1 MSMVDLEGK
10 EGYRPSTEY
19 VEDSNETLIN
29 LTDST
34 ELLFLKLPSSND
46 FLSDIHGQK
55 LFLTLHNDGKLASF
69 KDSSGKVYDFV
80 SYSAQEPDETVFV
93 SSTEPKIVMVSQ
105 GKCRGGEGERSLG
118 EKVAGGGRQTT
129 TVGGRRWVPR
139 INREDYGSWTESN
152 MKGESKQREGRN
164 HVFSIHACTTKPLI
178 RGKIS
183 RRVSTVH
190 YSDPKELE
198 KLNSTNAKHA
208 HGNSSGVTGTT
219 SSRYFPMQSSGAAS
233 SKGSR
238 QRSSLTEASEP
249 SSISKRRHA
258 SKSKS
263 NLSEASHGHSTG
275 ISSMSPDHS
284 HEGKAK
290 RRKHKE

>member
-1 MSMVDLEGK
+1 MPNPKNVKSPKTESRLITSPVSIKTRHSNAQLRRDCAKQRQALQMSMVDLEGK

-93 SSTEPKIVMVSQ
+93 SSTEPKI
-105 GKCRGGEGERSLG
+105 
-118 EKVAGGGRQTT
+118 
-129 TVGGRRWVPR
+129 
-139 INREDYGSWTESN
+139 
-152 MKGESKQREGRN
+152 
-164 HVFSIHACTTKPLI
+164 
-178 RGKIS
+178 GKIS

>member
-1 MSMVDLEGK
+1 M
-10 EGYRPSTEY
+10 
-19 VEDSNETLIN
+19 
-29 LTDST
+29 
-34 ELLFLKLPSSND
+34 
-46 FLSDIHGQK
+46 
-55 LFLTLHNDGKLASF
+55 
-69 KDSSGKVYDFV
+69 
-80 SYSAQEPDETVFV
+80 
-93 SSTEPKIVMVSQ
+93 
-105 GKCRGGEGERSLG
+105 
-118 EKVAGGGRQTT
+118 
-129 TVGGRRWVPR
+129 
-139 INREDYGSWTESN
+139 
-152 MKGESKQREGRN
+152 
-164 HVFSIHACTTKPLI
+164 
-178 RGKIS
+178 
-183 RRVSTVH
+183 RVSTVH
-190 YSDPKELE
+190 YPGPKELE

>member
-1 MSMVDLEGK
+1 MRNGFF
-10 EGYRPSTEY
+10 Y
-19 VEDSNETLIN
+19 
-29 LTDST
+29 LT
-34 ELLFLKLPSSND
+34 
-46 FLSDIHGQK
+46 
-55 LFLTLHNDGKLASF
+55 A
-69 KDSSGKVYDFV
+69 
-80 SYSAQEPDETVFV
+80 
-93 SSTEPKIVMVSQ
+93 
-105 GKCRGGEGERSLG
+105 
-118 EKVAGGGRQTT
+118 
-129 TVGGRRWVPR
+129 
-139 INREDYGSWTESN
+139 
-152 MKGESKQREGRN
+152 
-164 HVFSIHACTTKPLI
+164 
-178 RGKIS
+178 GKIS
-183 RRVSTVH
+183 MRVSTVH
-190 YSDPKELE
+190 YPGPKELE

-219 SSRYFPMQSSGAAS
+219 SSRYFPMQSGGAAS

>member
-1 MSMVDLEGK
+1 MIYLWTWSVLFFFFSDVFQTVVWIHADLTSIFVFSLPFRWLVHGNAILVLLNFITH
-10 EGYRPSTEY
+10 RF
-19 VEDSNETLIN
+19 LI
-29 LTDST
+29 LYQS
-34 ELLFLKLPSSND
+34 
-46 FLSDIHGQK
+46 
-55 LFLTLHNDGKLASF
+55 
-69 KDSSGKVYDFV
+69 
-80 SYSAQEPDETVFV
+80 
-93 SSTEPKIVMVSQ
+93 SSTK
-105 GKCRGGEGERSLG
+105 
-118 EKVAGGGRQTT
+118 
-129 TVGGRRWVPR
+129 
-139 INREDYGSWTESN
+139 
-152 MKGESKQREGRN
+152 RN
-164 HVFSIHACTTKPLI
+164 EFFYSTA
-178 RGKIS
+178 GKIS

-198 KLNSTNAKHA
+198 NLNSTNAKHA

>member
-1 MSMVDLEGK
+1 MVEEPLLDIM
-10 EGYRPSTEY
+10 
-19 VEDSNETLIN
+19 LIIVFIV
-29 LTDST
+29 
-34 ELLFLKLPSSND
+34 LLYDVGQD

-69 KDSSGKVYDFV
+69 EDSSGKVYDFV

-93 SSTEPKIVMVSQ
+93 PSTEPKI
-105 GKCRGGEGERSLG
+105 
-118 EKVAGGGRQTT
+118 
-129 TVGGRRWVPR
+129 
-139 INREDYGSWTESN
+139 
-152 MKGESKQREGRN
+152 
-164 HVFSIHACTTKPLI
+164 
-178 RGKIS
+178 GKIS
-183 RRVSTVH
+183 MRVSTVH
-190 YSDPKELE
+190 YPGPKELE

-219 SSRYFPMQSSGAAS
+219 SSRYFPMQSGGAAS

-263 NLSEASHGHSTG
+263 NLSETSHEHSTG
-275 ISSMSPDHS
+275 ISSMSPNHS